1 MTAPRLSQLTT
12 TAVGGPVTRY
22 VEAGAEEDLVAAV
35 SRADRA
41 GERVLVV
48 GGGSNILAS
57 DEPFEGTVVLVGTR
71 GFTVSDPS
79 RAADHTGAGDDAAR
93 GPAAG
98 SPDGGAHHGSD
109 RHLHPADGGTA
120 TANETGGDAWNER
133 SVLVE
138 AASGHPWDD
147 LVRETVELGLAG
159 LETLS
164 GIPGTTG
171 ATPVQNVGAYGSEVS
186 QNIVAVR
193 VWDRQEQRRRT
204 FSFEDLQFSYRDSL
218 LKRSMDHGSPRHVVL
233 SVTFRLE
240 RREDSTPVRYAQLA
254 TALGVEVG
262 ERAPLATVRETVLRL
277 RAGKGMVL
285 DPADR
290 DTFSTGSF
298 FTNPVVPEHELT
310 DRIPED
316 APRYPVLDAR
326 GGTVEGA
333 VKFSAAWLIDHAG
346 FGKGFGL
353 PGTRNELLDLVGE
366 DVAGG
371 RASLSGKHTLAMT
384 NRGEASGE
392 DVAAV
397 ARTVQHGV
405 EQVFGVRLEPEPV
418 LLGLSL

>member
-57 DEPFEGTVVLVGTR
+57 DEPFEGTVVLVGTH

-93 GPAAG
+93 GPAAA

-120 TANETGGDAWNER
+120 TATETGGDAWDER

-138 AASGHPWDD
+138 AAAGHPWDD

-310 DRIPED
+310 DRIPAD

>member
-93 GPAAG
+93 GPAAA
-98 SPDGGAHHGSD
+98 SPDVGAHHGSD

-120 TANETGGDAWNER
+120 TATGGDAWDER

-138 AASGHPWDD
+138 AAAGHPWDD

-218 LKRSMDHGSPRHVVL
+218 LKRNMDHGSPRYVVL

-262 ERAPLATVRETVLRL
+262 ERAPLAMVRETVLRL

-310 DRIPED
+310 DRIPAD

>member
-93 GPAAG
+93 GPAAA

-120 TANETGGDAWNER
+120 TATGGDAWDER
-133 SVLVE
+133 FVLVE
-138 AASGHPWDD
+138 AAAGHPWDD

-218 LKRSMDHGSPRHVVL
+218 LKRNMDHGSPRYVVL

-262 ERAPLATVRETVLRL
+262 ERAPLAMVRETVLRL

-310 DRIPED
+310 DRIPAD

-353 PGTRNELLDLVGE
+353 PGTRNELLNLVGE